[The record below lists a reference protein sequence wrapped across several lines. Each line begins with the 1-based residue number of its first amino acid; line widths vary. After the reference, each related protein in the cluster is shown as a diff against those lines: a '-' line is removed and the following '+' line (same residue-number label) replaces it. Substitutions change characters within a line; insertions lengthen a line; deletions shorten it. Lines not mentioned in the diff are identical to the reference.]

1 MEHAGSPLVGLG
13 AQGGAAP
20 VASDDPL
27 ELTEA
32 GCRLQAV
39 ASETV
44 HALEDLRSSIQ
55 ADRDEQSLR
64 IRFCAPHIMSVM
76 FFPHWIPLLCR
87 DSNQAKLIVESHTLP
102 ERLGRLD
109 RGKVDY
115 VVALFDEDDAVAE
128 CFGIGP
134 TCGKLNPTPETDS
147 GRQAKVEESY
157 RQEPRS
163 QKHLDSA
170 PHTKIR
176 IPYLLPCTSRRV
188 YSNAM
193 ERDARPTRSASSTPS
208 RNSYRR
214 ESVYLKSQDE
224 EGIARNYHVGPDFDR
239 MYCTICGAFT
249 EAFNAQVETAWPLGF
264 VGRLHHWPLQDG
276 LRVLMPGLSRR
287 LCSAHAC
294 RDRVNN
300 NYGSQQQVHRR
311 QESSRA
317 IMLAAM
323 SMKYPELTYGQS
335 IAMVRTLTTSRSAVS
350 YYGGRQVEAVISS
363 TPERRRLLASLGV
376 SEGPITRPE
385 SLRSIH
391 ISHDRLRVLSS
402 RGEDWQSSH
411 EVGRHALEK
420 FNSLEVQ
427 IKATRQFEIGADG
440 MLLDLP
446 DLLAY
451 ARIEDHGITIDF
463 RNADLW
469 GELEELVSAYQ
480 LRRLALHDIQT
491 VHQILSA

>member
-1 MEHAGSPLVGLG
+1 
-13 AQGGAAP
+13 
-20 VASDDPL
+20 
-27 ELTEA
+27 
-32 GCRLQAV
+32 
-39 ASETV
+39 
-44 HALEDLRSSIQ
+44 
-55 ADRDEQSLR
+55 
-64 IRFCAPHIMSVM
+64 
-76 FFPHWIPLLCR
+76 
-87 DSNQAKLIVESHTLP
+87 
-102 ERLGRLD
+102 
-109 RGKVDY
+109 
-115 VVALFDEDDAVAE
+115 
-128 CFGIGP
+128 
-134 TCGKLNPTPETDS
+134 
-147 GRQAKVEESY
+147 
-157 RQEPRS
+157 
-163 QKHLDSA
+163 
-170 PHTKIR
+170 
-176 IPYLLPCTSRRV
+176 
-188 YSNAM
+188 
-193 ERDARPTRSASSTPS
+193 
-208 RNSYRR
+208 
-214 ESVYLKSQDE
+214 
-224 EGIARNYHVGPDFDR
+224 
-239 MYCTICGAFT
+239 
-249 EAFNAQVETAWPLGF
+249 
-264 VGRLHHWPLQDG
+264 
-276 LRVLMPGLSRR
+276 
-287 LCSAHAC
+287 
-294 RDRVNN
+294 
-300 NYGSQQQVHRR
+300 
-311 QESSRA
+311 
-317 IMLAAM
+317 MLAAM